1 MAKAITLVD
10 RKATALSDS
19 EKAQLKAHK
28 AILAILRSGDKS
40 TFTAFV
46 NTVNAVD
53 GVLNQTGDGEGK
65 RFSNS
70 RSHEFADNVAAYADT
85 VIRGNLPRIA

>member
-1 MAKAITLVD
+1 MPKLQTLVD

-28 AILAILRSGDKS
+28 AILGILRSGDKA
-40 TFTAFV
+40 TFAAFV
-46 NTVNAVD
+46 NTVNSVSN
-53 GVLNQTGDGEGK
+53 VLEQTGDGEGK

-70 RSHEFADNVAAYADT
+70 RSHEFHDNVAAYADT